1 MTTSTVRRTAQRFA
15 KLTPVTLVLSRLLP
29 RLDRVIRRITKG
41 RVGTAAQLI
50 APSLVLHSIGAKSG
64 QPREHPLVYAADGD
78 AFVVVGT
85 NFGGE
90 RQPAWTSN
98 LLANPEAS
106 VGLDGGVTVPVT
118 AHPVTDQAERDRLW
132 ALLDDAYVG
141 FASYRRRLADTR
153 AIRMFRLEPHATD

>member
-15 KLTPVTLVLSRLLP
+15 RLTPVTIVLSRLLP
-29 RLDRVIRRITKG
+29 RLDRVIRRVTKG

-106 VGLDGGVTVPVT
+106 VSLDGGVTVPVT
-118 AHPVTDQAERDRLW
+118 AHTVTDQAERDRLW
-132 ALLDDAYVG
+132 ALMDDAYVG

>member
-1 MTTSTVRRTAQRFA
+1 MTTSGVRRTAQRFA
-15 KLTPVTLVLSRLLP
+15 KLRPVTLVLSRLLP
-29 RLDRVIRRITKG
+29 RLDRVIRRVTKG
-41 RVGTAAQLI
+41 KIGTAAQLI

-64 QPREHPLVYAADGD
+64 QPRENPLVYAADGD

-85 NFGGE
+85 NFGGQ

-106 VGLDGGVTVPVT
+106 VSLDGVTFPVT
-118 AHPVTDQAERDRLW
+118 AHTVTDQGERDRLW
-132 ALLDDAYVG
+132 ALMDDAYVG

-153 AIRMFRLEPHATD
+153 AIRMFRLEPHATN

>member
-1 MTTSTVRRTAQRFA
+1 MTTSAIRRTAQRLA
-15 KLTPVTLVLSRLLP
+15 RLTPVTIVLSRLLP

-41 RVGTAAQLI
+41 KVGTAAQLI

-106 VGLDGGVTVPVT
+106 VSLEGVTVPVT
-118 AHPVTDQAERDRLW
+118 AHPVTTQSERDRLW
-132 ALLDDAYVG
+132 VLMDDAYIG

-153 AIRMFRLEPHATD
+153 AIRMFRLEPHPTD